1 MKKYVIMLVMLFTMN
16 VGMFA
21 EDNNV
26 TETESF
32 EKYDF
37 KVNNR
42 KLANY
47 LDLSSDQMEVV
58 EAITD
63 ELSKD
68 MEFAFYENTADVRDR
83 VVANTV
89 QKNIK
94 HMHFILTDEQ
104 YKKYLKVF
112 NATLANKGIKVE
124 Q

>member
-1 MKKYVIMLVMLFTMN
+1 MKKYVIMLVMLFTVN
-16 VGMFA
+16 VAMFA
-21 EDNNV
+21 EDNNA
-26 TETESF
+26 TEVENF

-47 LDLSSDQMEVV
+47 LDLSSDQMDAV
-58 EAITD
+58 ETITD

-68 MEFAFYENTADVRDR
+68 MEFAFYENTADARVR
-83 VVANTV
+83 VVANSV
-89 QKNIK
+89 HKNIK
-94 HMHFILTDEQ
+94 HMRFILNEEQ